1 VKLYLVRHGRAAAAW
16 DQDPDPGLD
25 SLGQDQARDV
35 ANRLAANGPL
45 SIVVS
50 PLKRTLETAAPLVER
65 WQVEPMVE
73 PRIAEIQAP
82 TRDLVERR
90 RWLDAVMAG
99 RWSAQDEERRA
110 WRRRVIDA
118 LVSVRTDTVFFS
130 HFVAINVAVGA
141 ATGND
146 LVKVFRPDHCSVTQL
161 EADDGDLRLVALG
174 SEMDTEVL

>member
-1 VKLYLVRHGRAAAAW
+1 MVRHGRAAAAW

-25 SLGQDQARDV
+25 PLGQAQAEDV
-35 ANRLAANGPL
+35 ANRLAAEGPL
-45 SIVVS
+45 AVVVS

-65 WQVEPMVE
+65 WHVDPVVD
-73 PRIAEIQAP
+73 PRIAEIKAP
-82 TRDLVERR
+82 TQDLAERR

-99 RWSAQDEERRA
+99 RWSAQDGERQA
-110 WRRRVIDA
+110 WRQRVIDA
-118 LVSVRTDTVFFS
+118 LVSVKADTVFFS

-146 LVKVFRPDHCSVTQL
+146 LVKVFRPDHCSVTRL
-161 EADDGDLRLVALG
+161 EVIDGSLRLVALG